1 MSSIFVQIGSY
12 HDSELSATI
21 QDVLEKCSGFHS
33 IHFGIHNCFYEENI
47 LNEIDLIK
55 SLDSLEKTYKLSISH
70 SKFPQNVGVGISR
83 YIANEFY
90 KDEDF
95 YMQIDSHMLFTY
107 NWDLIF
113 ISSLEKASEDGVEK
127 PLISYALN
135 SYFID
140 EKKRR
145 FAVEGALNSF
155 SNKNININD
164 YIFKEVP
171 EIRPYGLHQLGEKT
185 EINWVFSSTFNCS
198 IPTIKF
204 ESLFNLI
211 YTSGALLFSYG
222 HLSKVKPNKNI
233 LYLGDEVLHS
243 SRLYTHGYTV
253 LRLKNPFIVLHLH
266 GILPSQIDPNSQRFS
281 SPGRRSVREDLQ
293 NYTNKK
299 QDKNEITEN
308 LFNLAYEKSI
318 NELKKIIGLRIKD
331 DQSFGS
337 EKDYQKVI
345 DSLFD

>member
-12 HDSELSATI
+12 HDAELAETI
-21 QDVLEKCSGFHS
+21 KDVLEKCSGSHS
-33 IHFGIHNCFYEENI
+33 IHFGVHNCFYEENI
-47 LNEIDLIK
+47 LDEIELRK
-55 SLDSLEKTYKLSISH
+55 SLDSLEKTYKLSICH

-107 NWDLIF
+107 NWDLIL

-127 PLISYALN
+127 PLISYSLN

-164 YIFKEVP
+164 YTLKETP
-171 EIRPYGLHQLGEKT
+171 EIRQYGLHQLGEKT
-185 EINWVFSSTFNCS
+185 EINWVFSSAFNCS

-204 ESLFNLI
+204 ESLFNFI
-211 YTSGALLFSYG
+211 YTSGAFIFSYG

-253 LRLKNPFIVLHLH
+253 LRLKNPFIVFHLH
-266 GILPSQIDPNSQRFS
+266 SFLPSQVDPNSETFS
-281 SPGRRSVREDLQ
+281 SPGRRSVREDLLFFQ
-293 NYTNKK
+293 NMKEAN
-299 QDKNEITEN
+299 NEINEN
-308 LFNLAYEKSI
+308 LFSLAYEKSI
-318 NELKKIIGLRIKD
+318 NELRKIIGLRIKD
-331 DQSFGS
+331 DQSFGL
-337 EKDYQKVI
+337 ERDYQKVI

>member
-12 HDSELSATI
+12 HDSELAETI
-21 QDVLEKCSGFHS
+21 KDVLEKCSGFHD

-47 LNEIDLIK
+47 LNEIELIK
-55 SLDSLEKTYKLSISH
+55 SLDSLKKTYKLSISH

-90 KDEDF
+90 QDEDF

-107 NWDLIF
+107 NWDLIL

-127 PLISYALN
+127 PLISYSLN

-145 FAVEGALNSF
+145 FVVEDALNSF

-164 YIFKEVP
+164 PIFKQKP
-171 EIRPYGLHQLGEKT
+171 EISQYGLHQLGEKT
-185 EINWVFSSTFNCS
+185 EINWVFSSAFNCS

-204 ESLFNLI
+204 ESLFNFI
-211 YTSGALLFSYG
+211 YTNGAFLFSYG

-243 SRLYTHGYTV
+243 SRLYTHGYTI
-253 LRLKNPFIVLHLH
+253 LRLKNPFIVFHLH
-266 GILPSQIDPNSQRFS
+266 STLPSQIDPNRQTVS

-293 NYTNKK
+293 SYVNKK

-308 LFNLAYEKSI
+308 LFDFVSEKSI
-318 NELKKIIGLRIKD
+318 NELRKIIGLRIKD
-331 DQSFGS
+331 DQSFGF
-337 EKDYQKVI
+337 ERDYQKII
-345 DSLFD
+345 DNLFD